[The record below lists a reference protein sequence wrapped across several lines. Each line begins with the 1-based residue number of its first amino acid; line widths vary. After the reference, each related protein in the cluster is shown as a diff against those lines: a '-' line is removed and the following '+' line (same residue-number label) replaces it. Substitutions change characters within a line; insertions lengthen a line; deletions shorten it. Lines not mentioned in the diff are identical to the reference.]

1 MAKQTA
7 KSKAKKSES
16 KSKAKLAIKKAVK
29 KTARKT
35 VAQVKRQPVAKP
47 AKKMVT
53 VKASALKASASK
65 AMSSGAKIAKEKL
78 LAMYREML
86 TIRRFEEKAGQL
98 YGMGLI
104 GGFCH
109 LYIGQEAVVIGMQHA
124 AKKGDAVIT
133 TYRDHGHMI
142 ACGMD
147 LKGIMAELTGRIG
160 GFSKGKGGSMHLV
173 DVANG
178 IMGASAVV
186 GTTIANSIGYAYGV
200 KLKKQNNIVVCF
212 FGDGATDEGVF
223 YESMDFATLKVLPI
237 IFVCEKNGYA
247 IHTAQAKRQSVPDIA
262 AKAAVFGM
270 PVERLGDDVLHLYER
285 ISAAVE
291 TLRSGGTGPFFF
303 ECETYRWKEHVGPS
317 EDYNAGYR
325 ARTEAEPWMQQ
336 DQVQKFAMMLDPQQR
351 QQIEQAVEIEIAE
364 AFEFAENS
372 PFPPDTELYDGVF
385 A

>member
-1 MAKQTA
+1 MIAKFY
-7 KSKAKKSES
+7 ES
-16 KSKAKLAIKKAVK
+16 LYRIRRVEEE
-29 KTARKT
+29 
-35 VAQVKRQPVAKP
+35 VAKVYP
-47 AKKMVT
+47 T
-53 VKASALKASASK
+53 D
-65 AMSSGAKIAKEKL
+65 KIKSPV
-78 LAMYREML
+78 
-86 TIRRFEEKAGQL
+86 
-98 YGMGLI
+98 
-104 GGFCH
+104 H
-109 LYIGQEAVVIGMQHA
+109 LSIGQEAV
-124 AKKGDAVIT
+124 AVGVCEALRPDDIVFI
-133 TYRDHGHMI
+133 TYRSHAGYIAKGGNLKAMI
-142 ACGMD
+142 A
-147 LKGIMAELTGRIG
+147 ELYGKVTG
-160 GFSKGKGGSMHLV
+160 SAKGKGGSMHLV

-223 YESMDFATLKVLPI
+223 YESMNFAALKKLPI
-237 IFVCEKNGYA
+237 IFVCENNGYA
-247 IHTAQAKRQSVPDIA
+247 IHTAQAKRQAVPDIA

-270 PVERLGDDVLHLYER
+270 PIERLGDDVLHLYER

-325 ARTEAEPWMQQ
+325 ARAEAEPWMEQ

-372 PFPPDTELYDGVF
+372 PFPPDAELYDGVF